1 MKSYLKLW
9 QRSAALLILAISV
22 GGVVATSAIAQT
34 RRSTRP
40 KVRYYTLPANTVL
53 RARLNQALTSKT
65 ANVGDRFSATVT
77 EPAHSSGGT
86 VLIADGSTVWG
97 RVTAVK
103 RAGRSSPGTLTVA
116 FTSVVQPNGRSNP
129 INASLYSDESGGA
142 DNEGTVK
149 GKSQGKRNA
158 VFIGGG
164 AAGGALI
171 GAIAGGGK
179 GAAIGA
185 LIGGGLGVGARKY
198 EKEKDADVK
207 SGTEFSVI
215 LNRAVSLPA
224 STVR

>member
-1 MKSYLKLW
+1 MRNHVQFL
-9 QRSAALLILAISV
+9 QRSATLLILVLVAGSV
-22 GGVVATSAIAQT
+22 VPAFAAGQ
-34 RRSTRP
+34 RRRARRP
-40 KVRYYTLPANTVL
+40 AVRYYTVPANTVI
-53 RARLNQALTSKT
+53 RVRMNEALNSKT
-65 ANVGDRFSATVT
+65 ARVGDRFSATVT
-77 EPAHSSGGT
+77 EPTHSGGT
-86 VLIADGSTVWG
+86 EVIADGAKIWG

-129 INASLYSDESGGA
+129 INASLYSDESGSA
-142 DNEGTVK
+142 DNEGTVR

-215 LNRAVSLPA
+215 LNRSVSLPA

>member
-1 MKSYLKLW
+1 MKSHLKLW
-9 QRSAALLILAISV
+9 QRSAAVLVLAISV
-22 GGVVATSAIAQT
+22 GGVVATSALAQT
-34 RRSTRP
+34 KRSTRP

-53 RARLNQALTSKT
+53 RVRLNQELTSKT

-86 VLIADGSTVWG
+86 VLIADGSKVWG

-129 INASLYSDESGGA
+129 INASLYNDESGTA
-142 DNEGTVK
+142 DNEGTVE

-158 VFIGGG
+158 VFVGGG

>member
-1 MKSYLKLW
+1 MKMYLKLW

-22 GGVVATSAIAQT
+22 GGVVATSALAQT
-34 RRSTRP
+34 KRSTRP
-40 KVRYYTLPANTVL
+40 KVRYYTLAANTVL
-53 RARLNQALTSKT
+53 RVRLNQAMSSKT

-77 EPAHSSGGT
+77 DPAHSSGGT
-86 VLIADGSTVWG
+86 VLIADGSKVWG

-129 INASLYSDESGGA
+129 INASLYNDESGNA

-207 SGTEFSVI
+207 SGTEFSII
-215 LNRAVSLPA
+215 LNRNVSLPA

>member
-1 MKSYLKLW
+1 MKSHLKMW
-9 QRSAALLILAISV
+9 QSFAAVLIFVISV
-22 GGVVATSAIAQT
+22 GGVVATSALAQT
-34 RRSTRP
+34 KRSTRP

-53 RARLNQALTSKT
+53 RVRLNQALTSKT

-86 VLIADGSTVWG
+86 VVIADGSKVWG

-103 RAGRSSPGTLTVA
+103 RAGRSSPGTLTVV

-129 INASLYSDESGGA
+129 ISASLYNDESGTA
-142 DNEGTVK
+142 DNEGTVE

>member
-1 MKSYLKLW
+1 MKPYLKHW

-22 GGVVATSAIAQT
+22 GGVVATSALAQT

-40 KVRYYTLPANTVL
+40 RVRYYTLPANTVV
-53 RARLNQALTSKT
+53 RVRLNQAMSSKT

-77 EPAHSSGGT
+77 DPVHSSGGT
-86 VLIADGSTVWG
+86 VLIADGSKVWG

-129 INASLYSDESGGA
+129 INASLYNDESGTA
-142 DNEGTVK
+142 DNEGTVTGK
-149 GKSQGKRNA
+149 GQRKRDA

-185 LIGGGLGVGARKY
+185 LIGGGLGIGARKY

-215 LNRAVSLPA
+215 LNRSVSLPA
-224 STVR
+224 SSVR

>member
-1 MKSYLKLW
+1 MKSHLKLW
-9 QRSAALLILAISV
+9 QSLAAVLIFAISV
-22 GGVVATSAIAQT
+22 GGVVAPSALAQT
-34 RRSTRP
+34 KRSTRP

-53 RARLNQALTSKT
+53 RVRLNQGLTSKT
-65 ANVGDRFSATVT
+65 ANIGDRFSATVT

-86 VLIADGSTVWG
+86 VLIADGSKVWG

-129 INASLYSDESGGA
+129 INASLYNDESGT

-224 STVR
+224 SSVR

>member
-1 MKSYLKLW
+1 MKTHVRLL
-9 QRSAALLILAISV
+9 QRSATLLILALFV
-22 GGVVATSAIAQT
+22 GSFMPAFGAGQT
-34 RRSTRP
+34 RRARRP
-40 KVRYYTLPANTVL
+40 AVRYYSVPANTVM
-53 RARLNQALTSKT
+53 RVRLNQALTSKT

-77 EPAHSSGGT
+77 EPVYSDSGGT
-86 VLIADGSTVWG
+86 VVVADGAKVWG

-103 RAGRSSPGTLTVA
+103 RSGRSSPGTLTVA

-129 INASLYSDESGGA
+129 INASLYSDESGA

-207 SGTEFSVI
+207 SGTEFSII
-215 LNRAVSLPA
+215 LNRSVSLPA

>member
-1 MKSYLKLW
+1 MKTHLKLW
-9 QRSAALLILAISV
+9 QQAAALLILAISV
-22 GGVVATSAIAQT
+22 GGVVTTSALAQT
-34 RRSTRP
+34 RRSTRAR
-40 KVRYYTLPANTVL
+40 VRYYTVPTNTVL
-53 RARLNQALTSKT
+53 RVRLNQALTSKT

-77 EPAHSSGGT
+77 EPVHSSGGT
-86 VLIADGSTVWG
+86 LVIADGSRVRG
-97 RVTAVK
+97 HVTAVK
-103 RAGRSSPGTLTVA
+103 RAGRRSPGTLTVA

-129 INASLYSDESGGA
+129 INGSLYNDDSGS

-185 LIGGGLGVGARKY
+185 ILGGAAGTGARVY
-198 EKEKDADVK
+198 EKEKDAEVK

-215 LNRAVSLPA
+215 LNRSVSLPA
-224 STVR
+224 SSVR

>member
-1 MKSYLKLW
+1 MKTNIKLV
-9 QRSAALLILAISV
+9 QRSAALLILALVVGSV
-22 GGVVATSAIAQT
+22 LPAFGAGQKKRA
-34 RRSTRP
+34 RRP
-40 KVRYYTLPANTVL
+40 AVRYYTVPTNTVM
-53 RARLNQALTSKT
+53 RVRLNQALTSKT

-77 EPAHSSGGT
+77 EPVYSGGT
-86 VLIADGSTVWG
+86 VVVADGAKVWG

-129 INASLYSDESGGA
+129 INASLYNDESGSA

-224 STVR
+224 SSVR

>member
-1 MKSYLKLW
+1 MKPYLKLW
-9 QRSAALLILAISV
+9 QRSAVLLILAISV
-22 GGVVATSAIAQT
+22 GGIVATSALAQT

-40 KVRYYTLPANTVL
+40 RVRYYTLPANTVV
-53 RARLNQALTSKT
+53 RVRLNQAMSSKT

-77 EPAHSSGGT
+77 DPVHSSGGT
-86 VLIADGSTVWG
+86 VLIADGSKVWG

-129 INASLYSDESGGA
+129 INASLYNDESGTA

-149 GKSQGKRNA
+149 GKGQRKRDA

-185 LIGGGLGVGARKY
+185 LIGGGLGIGARKY

-215 LNRAVSLPA
+215 LNRSVSLPA
-224 STVR
+224 SSVR

>member
-1 MKSYLKLW
+1 M
-9 QRSAALLILAISV
+9 
-22 GGVVATSAIAQT
+22 
-34 RRSTRP
+34 
-40 KVRYYTLPANTVL
+40 
-53 RARLNQALTSKT
+53 RLNQALSSKT
-65 ANVGDRFSATVT
+65 ANIGDRFSATVT
-77 EPAHSSGGT
+77 EPAHSSNGT
-86 VLIADGSTVWG
+86 LLIADGSKVWG

-129 INASLYSDESGGA
+129 INASLYNDESGSA
-142 DNEGTVK
+142 DNEGTVR